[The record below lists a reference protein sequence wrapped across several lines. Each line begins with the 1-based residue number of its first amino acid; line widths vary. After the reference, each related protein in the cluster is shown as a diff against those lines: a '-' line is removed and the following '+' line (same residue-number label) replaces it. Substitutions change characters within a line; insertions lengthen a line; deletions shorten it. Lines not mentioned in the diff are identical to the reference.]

1 MAIDTAF
8 LDQLSKF
15 HLIINKRVT
24 SNYIGQ
30 RKSAASGRGLTFK
43 DYRIYAPGDD
53 IRLIDWK
60 VFARTDHLY
69 IKSYEEE
76 RNLTV
81 HVVLDCSASM
91 NYGKPISK
99 LDYASMLGIGFAYL
113 AMRDNEKLQFATFG
127 DQLEIFQPK
136 RGASHL
142 LSMIAH
148 FNAIKA
154 KGSSK
159 MQSALLEYRK
169 AIGTKAMIILISD
182 FLLNINEI
190 KESLYNLSGHEVKVI
205 QVLDKVEKELK
216 MEGDYRLT
224 DSETKGMLR
233 TFISA
238 RMRSKYQEQLATHC
252 SQIEQTCNQLGF
264 DYYLATSDVPIFEM
278 FYKILH

>member
-1 MAIDTAF
+1 MPIDTSF

-15 HLIINKRVT
+15 HLIISKRVT

-30 RKSAASGRGLTFK
+30 KKSMAAGRGLTFK

-81 HVVLDCSASM
+81 HIVQDCSASM
-91 NYGKPISK
+91 NFGKPISK
-99 LDYASMLGIGFAYL
+99 FDYASMLGIGFAYL
-113 AMRDNEKLQFATFG
+113 AMRDNEKLQFATF
-127 DQLEIFQPK
+127 DDKLEIFQPK

-142 LSMIAH
+142 LSMVAH
-148 FNAIKA
+148 FNSIKP
-154 KGSSK
+154 KGTSR

-169 AIGTKAMIILISD
+169 VIGTKAMIILISD
-182 FLLNINEI
+182 FLLNMNEI

-216 MEGDYRLT
+216 MEGDYKLM

-233 TFISA
+233 TFISP
-238 RMRSKYQEQLATHC
+238 RMRAQYQEQLSQHC
-252 SQIEQTCNQLGF
+252 AQIEKTCNQLGF
-264 DYYLATSDVPIFEM
+264 DYHLATTDVPIFEM